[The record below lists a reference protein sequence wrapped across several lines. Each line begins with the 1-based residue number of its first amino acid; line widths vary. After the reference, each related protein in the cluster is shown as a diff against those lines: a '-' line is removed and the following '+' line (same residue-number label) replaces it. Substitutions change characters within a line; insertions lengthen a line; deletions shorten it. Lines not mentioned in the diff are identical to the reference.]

1 MNEMYTMGLSLHSL
15 TSVAILVVVFL
26 NLFLLI
32 STQELSDYKRLMSIF
47 LIPLTLTTYGAVVFT
62 GIIMMAAKHL
72 DFSIE
77 NIIMI
82 LVALIY
88 LGIEVKRIKSLKHMN
103 ETKDGAF
110 EAYRPFARR
119 LLQIEFLL
127 LLLISLWMWF
137 V

>member
-1 MNEMYTMGLSLHSL
+1 MGLSLHSL
-15 TSVAILVVVFL
+15 TSVAILAVVFL

-47 LIPLTLTTYGAVVFT
+47 LVPLTLTTYGAVVFT
-62 GIIMMAAKHL
+62 GIIMMASRHL

-82 LVALIY
+82 VIALIY
-88 LGIEVKRIKSLKHMN
+88 LYIEVKRIKSLKHMN
-103 ETKDGAF
+103 ETKDGVF
-110 EAYRPFARR
+110 DAYRPFARR

-127 LLLISLWMWF
+127 LLLISLWMWL